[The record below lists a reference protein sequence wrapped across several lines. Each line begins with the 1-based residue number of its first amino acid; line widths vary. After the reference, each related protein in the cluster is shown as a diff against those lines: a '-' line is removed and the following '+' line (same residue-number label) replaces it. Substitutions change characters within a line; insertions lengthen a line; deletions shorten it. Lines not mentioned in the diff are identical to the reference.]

1 MNPPN
6 PTLTTPA
13 SGSDQPVAYPY
24 ASAQSPAQAETHPVF
39 NVSSELGDINLFD
52 SDPALQEAVQREGA
66 GWAIDDL
73 KQFGALTGSRDYL
86 YLGYLAN
93 KYKPELDT
101 HDRFGHRVDVVHY
114 HVAYHE
120 LMRSAFANQL
130 HSLPWVNPVA
140 GAHVARAAKFLMQGQ
155 VEAGHI
161 CPTTMTF
168 ACIPSIRSTPKMAAL
183 WQDKILSPQYDPRNL
198 PASQKNGLTVGMGM
212 TEKQG
217 GSDVRANTTVAVPV
231 HQRGPGEGY
240 EITGHKWFLSAPMCD
255 LFLVLAK
262 TDAEV
267 SCFLVPRWRPDGSK
281 NSLQV
286 IRLKNKMGNVSNAS
300 SEVEFRGA
308 FGWLVG
314 EEGRGVATII
324 DMVSLTRFDC
334 MTGSTA
340 IMRMGLI
347 QAIHHC
353 QQRVAFGKKLI
364 DQPLMQN
371 LLADL
376 ALEYEGALALTM
388 RMARALDQK
397 QLDANNQHE
406 NLLAR
411 IATAIG
417 KYWICKRTPN
427 HSYEAMEVIG
437 GSGVMEDSPMPRLY
451 REAVINTIW
460 EGSGNV
466 QCLDVL
472 RAMTK
477 TPATVEAYFKEVS
490 LALGKHA
497 LFDQAVERLQAEFK
511 NRENLEFRARNV
523 VDQLAVV
530 LQAALLLQHVP
541 DYVATAFCLSRLG
554 QQGMH
559 NYGSLP
565 VEVNATAIIQRTYQV

>member
-13 SGSDQPVAYPY
+13 SGSDQTVAYPY
-24 ASAQSPAQAETHPVF
+24 ASTQFPAQAETHPVF

-52 SDPALQEAVQREGA
+52 SDPALQEAVQREGV

-101 HDRFGHRVDVVHY
+101 HDRFGHRVDMVHY
-114 HVAYHE
+114 HPAYHE

-140 GAHVARAAKFLMQGQ
+140 GAHVARAAKFLMQAQ

-168 ACIPSIRSTPKMAAL
+168 ACIPSIRSTPQLAAL

-212 TEKQG
+212 TEKHG

-231 HQRGPGEGY
+231 HQRGPAEDY

-262 TDAEV
+262 TDAGV

-397 QLDANNQHE
+397 QLDADNQHE

-477 TPATVEAYFKEVS
+477 TPPPWRLILRKSVWPWANMPCLIRPLSACRQNFKT
-490 LALGKHA
+490 GKISSFA
-497 LFDQAVERLQAEFK
+497 PAMWSTSWQCYCRPLYYY
-511 NRENLEFRARNV
+511 NM
-523 VDQLAVV
+523 
-530 LQAALLLQHVP
+530 P
-541 DYVATAFCLSRLG
+541 
-554 QQGMH
+554 
-559 NYGSLP
+559 
-565 VEVNATAIIQRTYQV
+565 RTM

>member
-1 MNPPN
+1 MLTATQSYTANP
-6 PTLTTPA
+6 
-13 SGSDQPVAYPY
+13 Q
-24 ASAQSPAQAETHPVF
+24 SADTAETHPVF
-39 NVSSELGDINLFD
+39 NVSVEMGDINLFD
-52 SDPALQEAVQREGA
+52 SDQALKEAVQREGG
-66 GWAIDDL
+66 GWAADAL
-73 KQFGALTGSRDYL
+73 HQFGALTGSRDYL
-86 YLGYLAN
+86 QLGHLAN

-101 HDRFGHRVDVVHY
+101 HDRFGNRIDVVHY
-114 HVAYHE
+114 HPAYHD
-120 LMRSAFANQL
+120 LMRSTFTHQL
-130 HSLPWVNPVA
+130 HSLPWVNPVS

-155 VEAGHI
+155 VEAGHM

-168 ACIPSIRSTPKMAAL
+168 ACIPSIRTTPKLAAL
-183 WQDKILSPQYDPRNL
+183 FEDKILSSNYDPRNL
-198 PASQKNGLTVGMGM
+198 PAGQKNGLTVGMGM

-217 GSDVRANTTVAVPV
+217 GSDVRANTTFAVAID
-231 HQRGPGEGY
+231 QGGTGEGDETKTY

-262 TDAEV
+262 TDAGV
-267 SCFLVPRWRPDGSK
+267 SCFLVPRWKPDGSK
-281 NSLQV
+281 NTLQV

-314 EEGRGVATII
+314 TEGRGVATII
-324 DMVSLTRFDC
+324 EMVSLTRFDC
-334 MTGSTA
+334 MLGSSA

-353 QQRVAFGKKLI
+353 QQREVFGKKLI

-376 ALEYEGALALTM
+376 TLEYEGALALSM
-388 RMARALDQK
+388 RMARALDEK
-397 QLDANNQHE
+397 NHNTDAGRHQA
-406 NLLAR
+406 LLAR

-437 GSGVMEDSPMPRLY
+437 GSGVMEDGPMPRLY
-451 REAVINTIW
+451 REAVINSIW

-472 RAMTK
+472 RAMSK
-477 TPATVEAYFKEVS
+477 TPETVQAYFNEVG
-490 LALGKHA
+490 LAVGKHT
-497 LFDQAVERLQAEFK
+497 LFDQAVTRLQAEF
-511 NRENLEFRARNV
+511 EQLDNLEFRARHV

-530 LQAALLLQHVP
+530 LQAALLLQHAP
-541 DYVATAFCLSRLG
+541 DDVANAFCLSRLG

-565 VEVNATAIIQRTYQV
+565 IAVNARAIIERTYQA

>member
-1 MNPPN
+1 M
-6 PTLTTPA
+6 LTATQSYTVDP
-13 SGSDQPVAYPY
+13 Q
-24 ASAQSPAQAETHPVF
+24 SADTAETHPVF
-39 NVSSELGDINLFD
+39 NVSSELGDINLFT
-52 SDPALQEAVQREGA
+52 SDLALQEAVQREGA

-73 KQFGALTGSRDYL
+73 NQFGTLTGSRDYL
-86 YLGYLAN
+86 QLGYLAN

-101 HDRFGHRVDVVHY
+101 HDRFGNRVDVVHY
-114 HVAYHE
+114 HPAYHD

-130 HSLPWVNPVA
+130 HSLPWVNPVS
-140 GAHVARAAKFLMQGQ
+140 GAHVARAAKLLMQGQ

-168 ACIPSIRSTPKMAAL
+168 ACIPSIRTTPKLAAL
-183 WQDKILSPQYDPRNL
+183 FEDKILSSVYDLRNL
-198 PASQKNGLTVGMGM
+198 PAGQKNGLTVGMGM

-217 GSDVRANTTVAVPV
+217 GSDVRANTTFATPMDTDN
-231 HQRGPGEGY
+231 HNNELKCF

-262 TDAEV
+262 TNAGV
-267 SCFLVPRWRPDGSK
+267 SCFLVPRWKPDGSK
-281 NSLQV
+281 NTLQV

-324 DMVSLTRFDC
+324 EMVSLTRFDC
-334 MTGSTA
+334 MTGSTG

-353 QQRVAFGKKLI
+353 QQREAFGKKLI

-376 ALEYEGALALTM
+376 TLEYEGALALSM
-388 RMARALDQK
+388 RMARALDEK
-397 QLDANNQHE
+397 NHDTDASRHE
-406 NLLAR
+406 ALLAR

-437 GSGVMEDSPMPRLY
+437 GSGVMEDGPMPRLY

-490 LALGKHA
+490 LALGKHT
-497 LFDQAVERLQAEFK
+497 LFDQAVACLQAEFQ
-511 NRENLEFRARNV
+511 NLDNLEFRARHV
-523 VDQLAVV
+523 VDQLAVL
-530 LQAALLLQHVP
+530 LQAALLLQHAP
-541 DYVATAFCLSRLG
+541 DYVASAFCLSRLG

-565 VEVNATAIIQRTYQV
+565 VEVNARTIIERTYQV

>member
-1 MNPPN
+1 MVTTTQSHTANP
-6 PTLTTPA
+6 
-13 SGSDQPVAYPY
+13 Q
-24 ASAQSPAQAETHPVF
+24 SADMAETHPVF
-39 NVSSELGDINLFD
+39 NLSSELGDINLFN
-52 SDPALQEAVQREGA
+52 SDQALQEAVQREGA

-73 KQFGALTGSRDYL
+73 KQFGALTGSWDYL
-86 YLGYLAN
+86 QLGHLAN

-101 HDRFGHRVDVVHY
+101 HDRFGNRVDVVHY
-114 HVAYHE
+114 HPAYHE
-120 LMRSAFANQL
+120 LMRSAFAHQL
-130 HSLPWVNPVA
+130 HALPWVNPVS
-140 GAHVARAAKFLMQGQ
+140 GTHVARAAKFLMQGQ

-168 ACIPSIRSTPKMAAL
+168 ACIPSIRSTPKLAAL
-183 WQDKILSPQYDPRNL
+183 FEDKILSRHYDPRNL

-217 GSDVRANTTVAVPV
+217 GSDVRANTTFAVALD
-231 HQRGPGEGY
+231 QGGTGEGNDTKTY
-240 EITGHKWFLSAPMCD
+240 AITGHKWFLSAPMCD

-262 TDAEV
+262 TDAGV
-267 SCFLVPRWRPDGSK
+267 SCFLVPRWKPDGSK
-281 NSLQV
+281 NTLQV

-314 EEGRGVATII
+314 TEGRGVATII
-324 DMVSLTRFDC
+324 EMVSLTRFDC
-334 MTGSTA
+334 MLGSSA

-353 QQRVAFGKKLI
+353 RQREAFGKKLI

-376 ALEYEGALALTM
+376 TLEYEGALALSM
-388 RMARALDQK
+388 RMARALDEK
-397 QLDANNQHE
+397 DHDTEAGRHAA
-406 NLLAR
+406 LLAR

-427 HSYEAMEVIG
+427 HSFEAMEVIG
-437 GSGVMEDSPMPRLY
+437 GSGVMEDGPMPRLY
-451 REAVINTIW
+451 REAVINSIW

-472 RAMTK
+472 RAMSK
-477 TPATVEAYFKEVS
+477 TPQTVQAYFNEVG
-490 LALGKHA
+490 LALGKHS
-497 LFDQAVERLQAEFK
+497 LFDQAVKRLQAEF
-511 NRENLEFRARNV
+511 EQLDNLEFRARHV

-530 LQAALLLQHVP
+530 LQAALLLQHAP
-541 DYVATAFCLSRLG
+541 DDVANAFCLSRLG
-554 QQGMH
+554 QQGAH
-559 NYGSLP
+559 NYGCLTAD
-565 VEVNATAIIQRTYQV
+565 VDARAIIERTYQP

>member
-1 MNPPN
+1 MNQH
-6 PTLTTPA
+6 TPRTA
-13 SGSDQPVAYPY
+13 FPQA
-24 ASAQSPAQAETHPVF
+24 AEQAETHPIF
-39 NVSSELGDINLFD
+39 NVATVLEDINLFE
-52 SDPALQEAVQREGA
+52 SDPALQEAVQRGGA
-66 GWAIDDL
+66 SWAMDAL
-73 KQFGALTGSRDYL
+73 QQFGAITGASEYL
-86 YLGYLAN
+86 QLGHLAN

-101 HDRFGHRVDVVHY
+101 HDRFGNRVDIVHY
-114 HVAYHE
+114 HPAYHE
-120 LMRSAFANQL
+120 LMHSAFANQL
-130 HSLPWVNPVA
+130 HSAPWLNPKP
-140 GAHVARAAKFLMQGQ
+140 GAHVARAAQYLMQGQ
-155 VEAGHI
+155 IEAGHM

-168 ACIPSIRSTPKMAAL
+168 ASIPSIRTTPKLASM
-183 WQDKILSPQYDPRNL
+183 WQDKILSSVYDRRNL
-198 PASQKNGLTVGMGM
+198 PANQKNGLTVGMGM

-217 GSDVRANTTVAVPV
+217 GSDVRANTTFAKAIDEA
-231 HQRGPGEGY
+231 GAAKNDDLKCF

-255 LFLVLAK
+255 LFLVLAQ
-262 TDAEV
+262 TDAGL

-286 IRLKNKMGNVSNAS
+286 IRLKNKMANVSNAS

-324 DMVSLTRFDC
+324 EMVSLTRFDC
-334 MTGSTA
+334 MLGSSA

-353 QQRVAFGKKLI
+353 QQREVFGKKLI

-376 ALEYEGALALTM
+376 ALEYEGALALSM
-388 RMARALDQK
+388 RMAQALDQK
-397 QLDANNQHE
+397 EQANETGYHAA
-406 NLLAR
+406 LLAR

-437 GSGVMEDSPMPRLY
+437 GNGVMEDGPMPRLY
-451 REAVINTIW
+451 REAVINSIW

-472 RAMTK
+472 RAMQK
-477 TPATVEAYFKEVS
+477 TPETVQAYFNEVS
-490 LALGKHA
+490 LALGSHN
-497 LFDQAVERLQAEFK
+497 LFDAAVAKLKAEFAYP
-511 NRENLEFRARNV
+511 EQLEFRARTI

-530 LQAALLLQHVP
+530 LQAALLLQHAPQFVSH
-541 DYVATAFCLSRLG
+541 AFCQARLG
-554 QQGMH
+554 QQGAH
-559 NYGSLP
+559 NYGTLP
-565 VEVNATAIIQRTYQV
+565 VEVDARAIIARSFTS